1 MRKKPES
8 EQVPFLR
15 NLIESTVR
23 AIVEHENDVRIE
35 CDVVPARIVITVF
48 VRSSDM
54 GLVLGNEGATANA
67 IRRIVWTACKKT
79 TLQRCDIDFA
89 TNGSRR

>member
-8 EQVPFLR
+8 EQVGFLQD
-15 NLIESTVR
+15 LLLQVVR
-23 AIVEHENDVRIE
+23 GIVEYED
-35 CDVVPARIVITVF
+35 IVTIDCKTAPSRAVFTVF
-48 VRSSDM
+48 VNHSDM

-79 TLQRCDIDFA
+79 NLKADIDFLTA
-89 TNGSRR
+89 GR